1 MLSAHKEPGRASQR
15 IHLKGASENEK
26 REKTSEAERN
36 PGAKARRLWR
46 KSMPRAFQWGWLAW
60 RPWEAQGEEE
70 LVKQARKGCEGLCIV
85 GVLSCRQ
92 WGDAGIVLRRGKRLL
107 RACCRKWTGQV
118 GGGWGTGEDPEA
130 TVRVRRAGGQRAERC
145 GHQTGQSWQ
154 QTDRGKKGG
163 EWRS

>member
-1 MLSAHKEPGRASQR
+1 MLSAHKESGRASQR

-36 PGAKARRLWR
+36 PGVKARRLWR
-46 KSMPRAFQWGWLAW
+46 KSMPRAFQRGWLAW

-92 WGDAGIVLRRGKRLL
+92 WGDVGIVSEKR
-107 RACCRKWTGQV
+107 
-118 GGGWGTGEDPEA
+118 EA
-130 TVRVRRAGGQRAERC
+130 TSE
-145 GHQTGQSWQ
+145 SLL
-154 QTDRGKKGG
+154 
-163 EWRS
+163 